1 MPMLTKKDKRNII
14 LAVLIGI
21 LVVAGIVWLIIEVA
35 PILLGAL
42 VFIPWLGA
50 ALADGA
56 DV

>member
-1 MPMLTKKDKRNII
+1 MLTKKDKRNII